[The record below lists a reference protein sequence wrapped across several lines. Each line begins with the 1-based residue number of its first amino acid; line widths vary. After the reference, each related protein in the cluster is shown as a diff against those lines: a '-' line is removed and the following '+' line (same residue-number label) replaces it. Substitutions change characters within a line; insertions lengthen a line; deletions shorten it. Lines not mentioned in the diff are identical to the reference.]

1 MKRLLQILI
10 PVVAVALGA
19 GLMIYFIRTAPE
31 PRQRPSFT
39 TTPDVV
45 VRSLKPESYAVMLD
59 SQGTVQARTTSTLIP
74 EVRGRILRVTPNFRE
89 GAFFEEGDI
98 LLEIDPSD
106 YQTELIVAEANLAQ
120 AQLRFAEEK
129 ERADQ
134 AKLDWERL
142 NPGQEAGQLTL
153 RVPQLKQAEAN
164 LASAQA
170 RVNTANRNLE
180 RTTIKAPYAGRI
192 LTKNVDVGQYVSPGN
207 QLARIYAVDFAE
219 VRLPL
224 TATQF
229 AYLDLPSVYRGENP
243 TFREGPLVTLSSRVA
258 GQSYNWRGRVVRAE
272 GSVDTR
278 SRQIFVVAQVRNPY
292 GRDPNFPDRPPLKV
306 GAYVEAEIQGKTL
319 EDVFVVPRKLLR
331 ENDFLLMV
339 DKENYLER
347 KSVQLAWQTDDVIV
361 VNGGVAAGDLLCLTE
376 VPFALE
382 GWPVN
387 PSAEALMVAETDA
400 EEATAAE
407 QPRTR
412 PPRATGGGGGAGPG
426 AFIARILEAVPE
438 DKPLPSDL
446 KAKIDEALASGDRTA
461 IRPLMGEVRA
471 WFDENGLEFPGRTGG
486 GRPRG

>member
-10 PVVAVALGA
+10 PILAVVLGG
-19 GLMIYFIRTAPE
+19 GLMFFFIYTAPE
-31 PRQRPSFT
+31 PRQRPNFSN
-39 TTPDVV
+39 TPDVV
-45 VRSLKPESYAVMLD
+45 VRSLEPESYAVMLD

-74 EVRGRILRVTPNFRE
+74 EVRGRINRISPNFRE
-89 GAFFEEGDI
+89 GAFFEEGDV

-106 YQTELIVAEANLAQ
+106 YNTELVVAEANLAQ

-134 AKLDWERL
+134 AKLDWDRL
-142 NPGQEAGQLTL
+142 NPGQQAGSLTL
-153 RVPQLKQAEAN
+153 REPQLKQAEAN

-170 RVNTANRNLE
+170 RVNAANRNLE
-180 RTTIKAPYAGRI
+180 RTQIKAPYAGRI
-192 LTKNVDVGQYVSPGN
+192 LSKNVDVGQYVSPGN
-207 QLARIYAVDFAE
+207 QLARVYAVDFAE

-243 TFREGPLVTLSSRVA
+243 TFREGPLVTLSSQVA
-258 GQSYNWRGRVVRAE
+258 GQSYSWRGRIVRAE

-319 EDVFVVPRKLLR
+319 EGVFVVPRKLLR

-339 DKENYLER
+339 DNENYLER

-361 VNGGVAAGDLLCLTE
+361 VNGGVSAGERLCLTE

-387 PSAEALMVAETDA
+387 PSDEVPMLAEADTQSTSAPET
-400 EEATAAE
+400 
-407 QPRTR
+407 PRAR
-412 PPRATGGGGGAGPG
+412 PPRAAGGGGSGPG

-438 DKPLPSDL
+438 DKPLPSEL
-446 KAKIDEALASGDRTA
+446 KTKIDEALESGDRTA

-471 WFDENGLEFPGRTGG
+471 WFDENGLEFPGRGG
-486 GRPRG
+486 GPRPRG